1 MFKYLFVL
9 MIAALFFGCS
19 EEYEPA
25 NPAPV
30 SVNGEKAA
38 AELLQADRDF
48 AAASR
53 ATNAA
58 EAFNQFLATDAI
70 GLPSGNFPAFGRD
83 SIYASMKENADS
95 YVLDWQPQHAEVA
108 NSGELGWTW
117 GTYTLTTKTADGEPQ
132 INYGKYLNIWKKID
146 GNWRVAVDIGNS
158 NPKPLDAN

>member
-9 MIAALFFGCS
+9 MIAALLFGCS
-19 EEYEPA
+19 DDYEPA
-25 NPAPV
+25 NPAPM

-38 AELLQADRDF
+38 AKLLQADRDF

-70 GLPSGNFPAFGRD
+70 GLPSGNFPVFGRD
-83 SIYASMKENADS
+83 SIYASMKDDADS

-117 GTYTLTTKTADGEPQ
+117 GTYTLTGETGNETQ
-132 INYGKYLNIWKKID
+132 IRYGKYLNIWKKID

-158 NPKPLDAN
+158 NPKPLDTN